1 MIVIDRNGQRT
12 VITGWRAWLV
22 AAAVVAGLTAMF
34 ALFAVLLLGVAVT
47 VGIVLLIAV
56 PVAIIVGL
64 VTSTLGRR

>member
-12 VITGWRAWLV
+12 VITGWRAWV
-22 AAAVVAGLTAMF
+22 VGAAVVAGLTAMF